1 MERKEKEVRWK
12 KGLNWRM
19 GPQIKMPAMTSFNHQ
34 VEVQGN
40 VRPVALGDS
49 PTPPLPFPSEKPHQ
63 AGTELPVL
71 EISKPGTHLKSSKKK
86 KKNQNK
92 KKR

>member
-49 PTPPLPFPSEKPHQ
+49 PTPPLPFPSEKPHLRLGLSSQ
-63 AGTELPVL
+63 YFRSPLRSH
-71 EISKPGTHLKSSKKK
+71 ISGWD
-86 KKNQNK
+86 
-92 KKR
+92 